1 MGEIKFSLKPVE
13 EKTKRGSEKGNNT
26 VMWIVFNTS
35 KQGLLTVMKDYQKIC
50 MRFLWERGGEGTI
63 SKDAWLHVNKLL
75 RKEER
80 SISRAA
86 IIMFLNDMV
95 DAGILNYREET
106 GKGGHHR
113 VYFPAFDEEGFKRH
127 VAKTIIS
134 KLSTM
139 WPDATRE
146 ALRTSLILGS

>member
-1 MGEIKFSLKPVE
+1 MDEIKFSLKSVE
-13 EKTKRGSEKGNNT
+13 EKTKRGSEKGDDT
-26 VMWIVFNTS
+26 VMWIVFDTS
-35 KQGLLTVMKDYQKIC
+35 KQGLETVMKDYQEMA
-50 MRFLWERGGEGTI
+50 MRFLWERVEEGTI

-75 RKEER
+75 MEEGR
-80 SISRAA
+80 SISRAS

-95 DAGILNYREET
+95 DADILNYREET

-146 ALRTSLILGS
+146 ALRTSRMLGS